1 MLLKAWLRCRIGL
14 SRTDWMKLVSE
25 NFHSRLI
32 ANDIERIVSHMRVR
46 KLTTAVVTVWEQ
58 GWPPARARQAIRGYY

>member
-1 MLLKAWLRCRIGL
+1 
-14 SRTDWMKLVSE
+14 MKLVSE